1 MFQAVDPP
9 PPPPQPPPP
18 PVGVGWVVG
27 WWGGGVVGV
36 VGWLGG
42 WVVGWLGGWVVGW
55 LGGWVVGWLGGWVV
69 GWLGGWVV
77 GWLGGWVVG
86 WLGGWV
92 VGWLGGWV
100 VGWLG
105 GWVVGW
111 LGGWVVGW
119 LGGWGVVRSW
129 FRLGGLA
136 WGWFRVGLR
145 WVSGGFGVWVDLG
158 LGLGLRR
165 GCRVVWFRVGCCER
179 FGVWDRSCRAHTV
192 LDSIPSIASI
202 IPKMRMMRG
211 SGGTVPYTW
220 PRDWY
225 IYTGVNLRICI
236 FSYALCLILACTS
249 DIVCLVWNSL
259 CSDLSRDLRLRP
271 FVSCSAGRGARG
283 PGRSLARRRNS
294 DGPVQSLDLQRI

>member
-9 PPPPQPPPP
+9 PPPLPPP

-27 WWGGGVVGV
+27 WW
-36 VGWLGG
+36 
-42 WVVGWLGGWVVGW
+42 
-55 LGGWVVGWLGGWVV
+55 
-69 GWLGGWVV
+69 
-77 GWLGGWVVG
+77 
-86 WLGGWV
+86 
-92 VGWLGGWV
+92 GWLGGWV

-129 FRLGGLA
+129 FRLGGLV

-158 LGLGLRR
+158 FGLGLRR
-165 GCRVVWFRVGCCER
+165 GCRVVWLRVGCCEVR
-179 FGVWDRSCRAHTV
+179 GCWFTGVKGGVWDRSCRAHTV

-211 SGGTVPYTW
+211 SGGTIPLGGGGYVAQGLVHICI
-220 PRDWY
+220 Y
-225 IYTGVNLRICI
+225 IYIYMSNTIYIYIYIILSWQWQVTLAAMQ
-236 FSYALCLILACTS
+236 ALATS
-249 DIVCLVWNSL
+249 
-259 CSDLSRDLRLRP
+259 
-271 FVSCSAGRGARG
+271 
-283 PGRSLARRRNS
+283 RSLAEPNTKT
-294 DGPVQSLDLQRI
+294 